1 MEIQA
6 NTDIDSRSP
15 LFHTGCRALS
25 AHHLDERSSLVGGEC
40 PHSFSWLCMCKMFPC
55 GGTLF
60 ISPVLHWWVL
70 MSFIHFTITNSV
82 ARNILVHRV
91 ILGMYKS
98 IWSEQVEL
106 LGQRICLNSDRRCQN
121 AFLKGL
127 CQFTLL
133 KWLCENSSAYS
144 LSNCVLSTRWIFA
157 NLIGENYL

>member
-1 MEIQA
+1 M
-6 NTDIDSRSP
+6 SR
-15 LFHTGCRALS
+15 TI
-25 AHHLDERSSLVGGEC
+25 C
-40 PHSFSWLCMCKMFPC
+40 PPPWWA
-55 GGTLF
+55 LF
-60 ISPVLHWWVL
+60 ISRWRMSSFFFMVVYVQDVPLWRDLIYFTSPSL
-70 MSFIHFTITNSV
+70 MSIDEFYPLYYYSV